1 MRTKRN
7 MSNYEILAWCNDVL
21 QGQFRKYGSVINQVG
36 VFCVNNTNSVEEAQ
50 EWFKEVNLSVARIR
64 AMEPQYQGLEE
75 FEEEFEEEEFEENED
90 APDVL
95 EYAEKL
101 NNHIDIRKMWMK
113 LKILAVG
120 KFVIAINN
128 KTGEED
134 IGEIIDLSFRIEV
147 KFEDGIKSFSHDW
160 KEYSGFDEKPD
171 FWFIKEIFQ
180 FIEKNIISQY
190 AN

>member
-7 MSNYEILAWCNDVL
+7 MNDYEILAWCNDVL

-50 EWFKEVNLSVARIR
+50 EWFKEVNLTVARIS
-64 AMEPQYQGLEE
+64 AMEPQYQEL
-75 FEEEFEEEEFEENED
+75 EEEFEENED

-128 KTGEED
+128 KPGEED

-147 KFEDGIKSFSHDW
+147 KFENGIKSFSENSW
-160 KEYSGFDEKPD
+160 KEYSGFNEKPD
-171 FWFIKEIFQ
+171 FWFIKEIF
-180 FIEKNIISQY
+180 
-190 AN
+190 